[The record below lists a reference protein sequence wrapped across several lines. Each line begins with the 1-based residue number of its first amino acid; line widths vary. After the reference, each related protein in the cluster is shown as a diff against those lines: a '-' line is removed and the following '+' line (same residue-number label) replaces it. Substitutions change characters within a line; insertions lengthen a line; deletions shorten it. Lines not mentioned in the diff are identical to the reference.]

1 MNKRKLIVA
10 AVAAALAG
18 GTAAVA
24 VPAMAAPAVSGKTVE
39 FNVLAERGADL
50 DEVAE
55 AVEAAGGTVVKAN
68 KAVGLLTVRAPEK
81 GFTAAVTKDDAVYG
95 ATEARAIGVAPK
107 LQKKAKQLKSI
118 ETEHRNSK
126 AKQRKGTN
134 RAAKQGSK
142 RSTMDPLD
150 DQLWGLK
157 MVRADL
163 ARDVTS
169 GDKRVL
175 VGVIDTGVDGSHP
188 DIAPNFDKDL
198 SRNFTV
204 DMPTDPNGVPVDGPC
219 EFRGCVD
226 PADHDDNGHGTHV
239 AGIIAA
245 AANDLGISGVAPD
258 VTLVNLRAGMDAG
271 YFFVQP
277 VVDALTY
284 AGDHGIDVVNMSF
297 YVDPWLYNCDAH
309 PEDSPE
315 EQAAQRTIKEAVT
328 RALEYAHSKG
338 VTLVSALG
346 NQHEDSGNPLPDTS
360 SPNFPSGVAKTR
372 EIDNDTCLSMP
383 TEGPNVI
390 NVSALGP
397 SKKKADYSSYGLE
410 RISVSAPGGYYRD
423 YYGTPDFAQNDNL
436 ILSAYPKNVALAEG
450 AIDEDGN
457 ITELGEAWGVQ
468 RVETEDGEYA
478 YYQPLQG
485 TSMASPHAA
494 GVAALIV
501 SQYGSGEGADF
512 GLEPEKVRAV
522 LEGTAIATPC
532 PVPRTVDYI
541 NEGRDETWT
550 ATCEGGWEF
559 NGFYG
564 HGVVDAYGAVRHGA
578 SYLNN

>member
-1 MNKRKLIVA
+1 MRKRKLIVA

-39 FNVLAERGADL
+39 FNVLAERGAGV
-50 DEVAE
+50 DEVVE
-55 AVEAAGGTVVKAN
+55 AVEAAGGEVVKAN
-68 KAVGLLTVRAPEK
+68 KAVGLLTVRAPEN
-81 GFTAAVTKDDAVYG
+81 GFATAVAKDDAVFG
-95 ATEARAIGVAPK
+95 ATKAKSLGYAPK
-107 LQKKAKQLKSI
+107 EK
-118 ETEHRNSK
+118 SK
-126 AKQRKGTN
+126 AKQRREIEREHRASKVKQRKSAKAAKKGSS
-134 RAAKQGSK
+134 RAA
-142 RSTMDPLD
+142 MDPMD
-150 DQLWGLK
+150 DQLWGLT
-157 MVRADL
+157 MVRSHL
-163 ARDVTS
+163 ARDVQA
-169 GDKRVL
+169 GDKQVR
-175 VGVIDTGVDGSHP
+175 VGVIDTGVDGNHP

-204 DMPTDPNGVPVDGPC
+204 DMPTDPNGEVVDGPC

-226 PADHDDNGHGTHV
+226 PNDHDDNGHGTHV
-239 AGIIAA
+239 AATIGA
-245 AANDLGISGVAPD
+245 AANDFGVSGVAPN
-258 VTLVNLRAGMDAG
+258 VTLVNLRAGMDSG
-271 YFFVQP
+271 YFFLQP

-297 YVDPWLYNCDAH
+297 YVDPWLYNCDDNPA
-309 PEDSPE
+309 DSPA
-315 EQAAQRTIKEAVT
+315 EQAQQRTVKEAVT
-328 RALEYAHSKG
+328 RALEYAHGKG

-360 SPNFPSGVAKTR
+360 SPNFPSNSAKER
-372 EIDNDTCLSMP
+372 QIDNDTCLSMP

-390 NVSALGP
+390 NVAALGP
-397 SKKKADYSSYGLE
+397 SKAKADYSSYGTE
-410 RISVSAPGGYYRD
+410 RISVSAPGGYFRD
-423 YYGTPDFAQNDNL
+423 YYGTPDYGQNANL

-450 AIDEDGN
+450 TIDENGD
-457 ITELGEAWGVQ
+457 ITELGEEWGVQ
-468 RVETEDGEYA
+468 RAETADGEYA

-512 GLEPEKVRAV
+512 GLAPEKVRAV

-532 PVPRTVDYI
+532 PEPRTVDYLD
-541 NEGRDETWT
+541 EGRDETWT
-550 ATCEGGWEF
+550 ATCEGDWEF

-564 HGVVDAYGAVRHGA
+564 HGVVDAFGAVRHGDGF
-578 SYLNN
+578 LTD